1 MKTPTHKGL
10 ACLLAL
16 TLATCAAFFTS
27 GCASTGERTITKEDV
42 ITAAEIAA
50 GLVIDNKDNVA
61 EALKVVRDARAY
73 IAEGEAISIDGLA
86 DYLITR
92 AIQSQGVSAGQTQ
105 AIKSFFKRFSGNLTL
120 ELDKVGIDPEIV
132 VTVGEVL
139 DAVER
144 VALEIDRF
152 GAPLQRSYS
161 TAQFRKPID
170 ESLWGWITDKRTRER
185 YPLTLAPKEHV
196 KLDPKW
202 EPGIRHML
210 ANPEPMPEG
219 L

>member
-1 MKTPTHKGL
+1 V
-10 ACLLAL
+10 
-16 TLATCAAFFTS
+16 
-27 GCASTGERTITKEDV
+27 TKQDV

-50 GLVIDNKDNVA
+50 GLVIDNKANVA

-105 AIKSFFKRFSGNLTL
+105 AIKSFFNRFKGNLTL

-202 EPGIRHML
+202 YEGTRHML